1 MFENNE
7 INSWS
12 KETVRDKGLTGYI
25 ERQSV
30 ERPLTLDAD
39 DI

>member
-7 INSWS
+7 INSLNE
-12 KETVRDKGLTGYI
+12 ETVRDKGLTGYI
-25 ERQSV
+25 ERQSG
-30 ERPLTLDAD
+30 ERPLTLDVD